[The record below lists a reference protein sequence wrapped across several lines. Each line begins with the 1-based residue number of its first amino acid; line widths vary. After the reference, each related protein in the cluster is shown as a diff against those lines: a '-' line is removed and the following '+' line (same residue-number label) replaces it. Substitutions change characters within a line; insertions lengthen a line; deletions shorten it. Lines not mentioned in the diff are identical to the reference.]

1 MKAFT
6 QKTFGEKA
14 YSEVIH
20 GIQSNKALLLIA
32 MSRYLGFKEKRMND
46 FINFLDDIENEF
58 SGYEKDG
65 ISEEKI
71 SAELKECGI
80 NSNRIYEPIP
90 TLSEVNRAVK
100 CNKKTVSFKEA
111 QALTEQMSA
120 MREFLMEG
128 QNAITR

>member
-1 MKAFT
+1 
-6 QKTFGEKA
+6 
-14 YSEVIH
+14 
-20 GIQSNKALLLIA
+20 

-58 SGYEKDG
+58 SGYEKDS

-71 SAELKECGI
+71 SAELRACGI
-80 NSNRIYEPIP
+80 NPNRIYEPIP

-100 CNKKTVSFKEA
+100 CNKKTVSLKEA
-111 QALTEQMSA
+111 QELTEQMAA
-120 MREFLMEG
+120 MKEYLREG

>member
-46 FINFLDDIENEF
+46 FINFLDDIEYEF

-65 ISEEKI
+65 VSEEKL
-71 SAELKECGI
+71 SAELKACGI

-120 MREFLMEG
+120 MREFLMEE